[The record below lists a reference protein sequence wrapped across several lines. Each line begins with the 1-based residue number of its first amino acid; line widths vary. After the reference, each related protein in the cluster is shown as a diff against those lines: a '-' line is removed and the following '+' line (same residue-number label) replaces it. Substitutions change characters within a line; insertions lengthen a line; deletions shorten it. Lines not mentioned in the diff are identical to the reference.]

1 VGNQPEL
8 AHFEG
13 SDKAEGGIIHTIVV
27 AEEFVAEWR
36 QHEYS
41 ILPD

>member
-1 VGNQPEL
+1 MGNPPEL

-13 SDKAEGGIIHTIVV
+13 IDTGEGGIMRSIVV
-27 AEEFVAEWR
+27 AEESVAGWR
-36 QHEYS
+36 QHEHS

>member
-1 VGNQPEL
+1 VGNPPEL

-13 SDKAEGGIIHTIVV
+13 SDKAEGGIIHSIVV
-27 AEEFVAEWR
+27 AEELVVGWR